1 MPTILSTTFSVLVRG
16 FLALTTPAP
25 VAAFGLATF
34 VSRGLEVLALAFVVV
49 EEGVRAA
56 MRRGLEFPA
65 LRG

>member
-1 MPTILSTTFSVLVRG
+1 M
-16 FLALTTPAP
+16 ALTTPAP

-65 LRG
+65 WRG